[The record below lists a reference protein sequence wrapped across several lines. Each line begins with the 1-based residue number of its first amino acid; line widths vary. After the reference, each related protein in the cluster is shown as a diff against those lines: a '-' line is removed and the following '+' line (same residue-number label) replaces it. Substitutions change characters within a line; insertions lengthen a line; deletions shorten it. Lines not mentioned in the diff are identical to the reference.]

1 MKILV
6 SLTRLTQTR
15 PRRPMPNSTTSLRD
29 GRRPTAAWKAWLVPL
44 VLGGVALTLALVTRF
59 VWIESTEIGLACA
72 AVPPP
77 WWCAPR
83 EVVIHIHQYNAWGL
97 AALGSGLLALLFRW
111 YPLALLG
118 LVTGLFGLVL
128 YNAGL
133 AAVGLL
139 ASLLLIIRR

>member
-1 MKILV
+1 
-6 SLTRLTQTR
+6 
-15 PRRPMPNSTTSLRD
+15 MPNSTTLLRD
-29 GRRPTAAWKAWLVPL
+29 GRRSAGAWKAWAVPL
-44 VLGGVALTLALVTRF
+44 ILSGIALTLALVTRF

-83 EVVIHIHQYNAWGL
+83 ETIIHIHQHDVWGL
-97 AALGSGLLALLFRW
+97 VALGSGLLALILRW

-118 LVTGLFGLVL
+118 LVSGLFGLVL

-139 ASLLLIIRR
+139 AALLLIIRR

>member
-1 MKILV
+1 
-6 SLTRLTQTR
+6 
-15 PRRPMPNSTTSLRD
+15 MPNSTTSLSG
-29 GRRPTAAWKAWLVPL
+29 GRRSARTWKTWLVP
-44 VLGGVALTLALVTRF
+44 VILGGIALGLALVTRF

-83 EVVIHIHQYNAWGL
+83 EMVIHIHQYNIWGL

-118 LVTGLFGLVL
+118 LVTGLLGLVL

-139 ASLLLIIRR
+139 AALLLIIRR

>member
-1 MKILV
+1 
-6 SLTRLTQTR
+6 
-15 PRRPMPNSTTSLRD
+15 MPNSSTLLSD
-29 GRRPTAAWKAWLVPL
+29 GRRPARAWMTWVLPL
-44 VLGGVALTLALVTRF
+44 VLGGVALGLALVTRF

-77 WWCAPR
+77 WWCGPR
-83 EVVIHIHQYNAWGL
+83 TAIILVHQYDAWGL
-97 AALGSGLLALLFRW
+97 AALGAGLLALVFRW
-111 YPLALLG
+111 YPLALLA

-139 ASLLLIIRR
+139 AALLLIIRPR